1 MSRLITASPTAVVG
15 LAWAGLA
22 TALCGFAL
30 GLLLLPQRVLQQPL
44 QQGVVTLHVGA
55 DRQLRLWHKPVSQ
68 SDLASFLQAAAQRR
82 PGSRLRVIPDPQVSW
97 GALQELL
104 QQLAQ
109 GPLPLE
115 LQLPPA
121 PPSIPTAL
129 STALPTP

>member
-1 MSRLITASPTAVVG
+1 MTRLIAASPGAVVG

-44 QQGVVTLHVGA
+44 HQGVVTLHVGP
-55 DRQLRLWHKPVSQ
+55 DRELRLWHKPVQRSE
-68 SDLASFLQAAAQRR
+68 LEAFLRMAAQRR

-104 QQLAQ
+104 QQLAK

-121 PPSIPTAL
+121 PT
-129 STALPTP
+129 TMPTP